1 MHCCSISLSL
11 HSLFSIS
18 IQNKELGDKQTNR
31 KPPEQ
36 GKRERKKIRS
46 SGNVFLVREEPS
58 WLKFSCQGEVSR
70 WIYFRNLMV
79 TFSPR
84 EPLPRA
90 DPETTAITQPSVM
103 AGKTRLIFSF
113 LFFSSFF
120 LLLFHLLVLFALFLW
135 GGLLG

>member
-1 MHCCSISLSL
+1 MR
-11 HSLFSIS
+11 
-18 IQNKELGDKQTNR
+18 QRKKQE
-31 KPPEQ
+31 KPPRI
-36 GKRERKKIRS
+36 KRETNQEKVS
-46 SGNVFLVREEPS
+46 SENVFLVREEPS

-90 DPETTAITQPSVM
+90 DPETTAIIQPSVM

-113 LFFSSFF
+113 LFYVFFSSSFS
-120 LLLFHLLVLFALFLW
+120 LFVLIAWVVVTL
-135 GGLLG
+135 